1 MTRELEG
8 SMGEETPSY
17 SILNRKR
24 KFHVNKIAQLI
35 PFKYTL
41 ISLQNYSSIIS
52 PLPSRTADS
61 IKCTKIGVYSSR
73 TPHLAGIQPRCLNF
87 ERPPYYYSR
96 NPSTGQLA
104 ALTRLPPL
112 ARVRCPRGSAG
123 PNPAYLPKILLVPA
137 VVSFG
142 VQHQLA
148 VA

>member
-1 MTRELEG
+1 
-8 SMGEETPSY
+8 MGEETPSY

-104 ALTRLPPL
+104 ALTRLPPP
-112 ARVRCPRGSAG
+112 AACSCPVSPRLRRSQSGLPTKDSPSTGSGELWGAA
-123 PNPAYLPKILLVPA
+123 PTCRRLK
-137 VVSFG
+137 F
-142 VQHQLA
+142 
-148 VA
+148 